1 MDYIQRIFK
10 YYLYTSFNYS
20 FYYYRIL
27 LWKIKIETMPFTL
40 EQALD
45 DAWLPDAHK
54 DNAEYTVVMKEDADK
69 LIEKVIA
76 EHANTLELLK

>member
-1 MDYIQRIFK
+1 
-10 YYLYTSFNYS
+10 
-20 FYYYRIL
+20 
-27 LWKIKIETMPFTL
+27 MPFTL